1 MQAVAEGRADVGIFV
16 APSTDVRLTTRHYNS
31 GTLAAIVPA
40 DHVLARRDAV
50 PFDALLDFDIVGL
63 HVGASAHELMLKS
76 ALERGRTLNARLQV
90 RGFDAIAQLV
100 AAGLGVAVLPAA
112 SAARFSKLFDI
123 KVLVLE
129 EPWAHR
135 DYLLA
140 TRVSDSL
147 PAAVQRFVDALCP
160 PSAPAAAAPVPAATR
175 AREASAL

>member
-1 MQAVAEGRADVGIFV
+1 M
-16 APSTDVRLTTRHYNS
+16 
-31 GTLAAIVPA
+31 
-40 DHVLARRDAV
+40 

-76 ALERGRTLNARLQV
+76 ALVRGRTLNARLQV

-100 AAGLGVAVLPAA
+100 AAGLGVAVLPSD

-129 EPWAHR
+129 ESWAHR

-160 PSAPAAAAPVPAATR
+160 PAAAAASSAASGSSAPAAPR

>member
-1 MQAVAEGRADVGIFV
+1 MPAEHI
-16 APSTDVRLTTRHYNS
+16 
-31 GTLAAIVPA
+31 
-40 DHVLARRDAV
+40 LARRDAV

-100 AAGLGVAVLPAA
+100 AAGLGVAVLPSD
-112 SAARFSKLFDI
+112 SANRFAKLFDI
-123 KVLVLE
+123 KVLALE
-129 EPWAHR
+129 ESWAQR

-160 PSAPAAAAPVPAATR
+160 PAPAAAQAPAAPVR

>member
-1 MQAVAEGRADVGIFV
+1 M
-16 APSTDVRLTTRHYNS
+16 
-31 GTLAAIVPA
+31 
-40 DHVLARRDAV
+40 
-50 PFDALLDFDIVGL
+50 
-63 HVGASAHELMLKS
+63 GASAHELMLKS

-100 AAGLGVAVLPAA
+100 AAGLGVAVLPAD

-123 KVLVLE
+123 KVLALE
-129 EPWAHR
+129 ESWAHR

-160 PSAPAAAAPVPAATR
+160 PAAPAAVPAPVAAR